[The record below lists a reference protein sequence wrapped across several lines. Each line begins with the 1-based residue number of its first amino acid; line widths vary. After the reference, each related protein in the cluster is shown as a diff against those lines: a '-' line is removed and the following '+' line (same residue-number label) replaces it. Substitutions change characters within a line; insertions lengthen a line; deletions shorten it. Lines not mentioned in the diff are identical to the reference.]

1 MKNVYLSLLLL
12 SAIFTNAQVVF
23 ESSLAETFKK
33 AKEQNKPVFIEY
45 YNSDCS
51 VCIQL
56 GKLLKE
62 DAEVSAHYNTNFVN
76 YAMNTYNTLSAE
88 DNAFMEKANLH
99 FESVPVLLFFDKD
112 KNFMHHSGVKVNSD
126 VIIGEAKKA
135 VSENYNSLGSK
146 RKYEA
151 GDRSVRTLYAY
162 SDLLKINKN
171 DELLKQVAQEMFES
185 FNKAELPTKKSYIIL
200 KNVVTST
207 DNGFFQYWMDNIEN
221 LKGFEKGA
229 NEGTEK
235 SHMQTIVLR
244 ELTDPYIKNWDK
256 EKIKKFKKYILKLKI
271 TDNPDVFFEQV

>member
-62 DAEVSAHYNTNFVN
+62 DAEVSTHYNTNFVN
-76 YAMNTYNTLSAE
+76 YAMNTYDTLSAE
-88 DNAFMEKANLH
+88 DNAFMEEANLH

>member
-1 MKNVYLSLLLL
+1 
-12 SAIFTNAQVVF
+12 
-23 ESSLAETFKK
+23 
-33 AKEQNKPVFIEY
+33 
-45 YNSDCS
+45 
-51 VCIQL
+51 
-56 GKLLKE
+56 
-62 DAEVSAHYNTNFVN
+62 
-76 YAMNTYNTLSAE
+76 MNTYNTLSAE

-200 KNVVTST
+200 KNVVTT
-207 DNGFFQYWMDNIEN
+207 TENGFFQYWMDNIEN

-256 EKIKKFKKYILKLKI
+256 EKIKKFKKHIVKLKI

>member
-62 DAEVSAHYNTNFVN
+62 DAEVSTHYNTNFVN
-76 YAMNTYNTLSAE
+76 YAMNTYDTLSAE
-88 DNAFMEKANLH
+88 DNAFMEEANLH

-200 KNVVTST
+200 KNVVTT
-207 DNGFFQYWMDNIEN
+207 TENGFFQYWMDNIEN

>member
-76 YAMNTYNTLSAE
+76 YAMNTYDTLSAE
-88 DNAFMEKANLH
+88 DNAFMEEANLH